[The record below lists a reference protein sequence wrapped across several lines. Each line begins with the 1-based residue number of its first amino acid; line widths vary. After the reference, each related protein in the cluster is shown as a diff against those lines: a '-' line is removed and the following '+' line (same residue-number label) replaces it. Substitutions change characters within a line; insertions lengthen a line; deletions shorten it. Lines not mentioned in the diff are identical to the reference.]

1 MTPGLLLLML
11 LAAPILAV
19 VVVPLAGGLSWSCDD
34 DRVGY
39 LRSPD
44 SFLFFV
50 DDRVSACEALV
61 FYMANGCLDFESL
74 SEEWGNIGREYC
86 SRQFKFSADLDRDA
100 ISGRRSEE
108 VPEPRI
114 PLFFPGREKHT
125 STFPST
131 GNKLSLERG
140 SAWSE
145 ARPGARLGLERSSAW
160 SGERPPTRP
169 HAAGLARSSSP
180 APAAKHATRVT
191 MFQLGHVKPSVS
203 IFARKPLSTNGWG
216 EGSSRRL
223 DAYVP
228 AVNCISTRKR
238 EYGFRHAV

>member
-19 VVVPLAGGLSWSCDD
+19 VVGPLAGGLSWSCDD

-86 SRQFKFSADLDRDA
+86 GRQFKFSADLDRDA

-114 PLFFPGREKHT
+114 PLFFPAGSSTPRPSPPPAT
-125 STFPST
+125 SSAWSEARL
-131 GNKLSLERG
+131 GARLGLERG

-145 ARPGARLGLERSSAW
+145 ARPGVENDHRRGRMQQDWLGAPL
-160 SGERPPTRP
+160 PPPPPNTRQ
-169 HAAGLARSSSP
+169 G
-180 APAAKHATRVT
+180 
-191 MFQLGHVKPSVS
+191 
-203 IFARKPLSTNGWG
+203 
-216 EGSSRRL
+216 
-223 DAYVP
+223 
-228 AVNCISTRKR
+228 
-238 EYGFRHAV
+238 